1 MDYTFNVFNPYDTF
15 RLFRLV
21 KAHGS
26 QAFAEHVYSLIDAH
40 KSEALEE
47 VRARDYVT
55 WREARPSRPIAP
67 INVRGWRV
75 GVQNETLEL
84 DDSDVSSSD
93 SE

>member
-1 MDYTFNVFNPYDTF
+1 MDYTFNVFDPYDTF

-26 QAFAEHVYSLIDAH
+26 QAFADHVLTRTSQMRLRKCY
-40 KSEALEE
+40 
-47 VRARDYVT
+47 YVT

-75 GVQNETLEL
+75 GVQNETSEL
-84 DDSDVSSSD
+84 DDLDVSESD

>member
-1 MDYTFNVFNPYDTF
+1 MDYTFNVFDPYDTF

-26 QAFAEHVYSLIDAH
+26 QAFADHVYSLIDAP
-40 KSEALEE
+40 KSDALEE
-47 VRARDYVT
+47 VRARDYVP

-75 GVQNETLEL
+75 GVQNETFEL